1 MTTYAGKPEAET
13 NNGSTG
19 DDIFENIL
27 GADILSGRNGSD
39 TFIFNQAP
47 ALGTKIDGGS
57 DNGIS
62 DTVVKVG
69 TSTTTGST
77 LSATVTYAKTDVI
90 RVNNSMDLSGLNF
103 THIEKIELVDGV
115 NLTMSAEQ
123 FLAGLDS
130 LEYAEGSVKLN
141 PGLQVNGTLG
151 GAAEKLTIVV
161 EPGADF
167 QLDDA
172 TTGYMFNNVDVT
184 IQFSGGNTRYDG
196 TAADEFIQGGSG
208 TEYITPR
215 LGNDTVY
222 AGAGN
227 DLLIGHEGADKLYGE
242 DGDDIFLI
250 SRIAT
255 KVGGGTFTI
264 AKASDGTAELVAGDV
279 MDGGAGVDE
288 LRITATG
295 TNVSATENT
304 IILTEDNFRNIE
316 KVTIGTAI
324 ARDAAYANTQEQM
337 AAGAYTAVTTG
348 KDAINVDGSALQ
360 AGVSYQGNDGNNILK
375 GGSGNDK
382 MYGGLGND
390 ILDGGQGT
398 DTLVLNPATL
408 SGLKVL
414 LSKDMHTVLA
424 NTTTDEKDV
433 FSNFELAEIGG
444 QSIDIGFLAQP
455 AENLKNLGMLTK
467 LLFNQAPSVDIL
479 ANFGAQASNAKGIV
493 DLALNLDVVKKMSNA
508 QFASTIV
515 NNGLGSNDA
524 GTIKVVENYLND
536 HSRAEL
542 VLTGMAYDPVISHIF
557 GADGMALL

>member
-1 MTTYAGKPEAET
+1 MTVYAGKPEAET

-27 GADILSGRNGSD
+27 GADTLSGRNGSD
-39 TFIFNQAP
+39 VFTFNQAP
-47 ALGTKIDGGS
+47 AAGTKIDGGT
-57 DNGIS
+57 DNGVS
-62 DTVVKVG
+62 DTVVKAG

-77 LSATVTYAKTDVI
+77 LSATVNYTKTDVI
-90 RVNNSMDLSGLNF
+90 RVTNSMNLSGLSF
-103 THIEKIELVDGV
+103 THVEKIELADGV

-123 FLAGLDS
+123 FLADLDS
-130 LEYAEGSVKLN
+130 LEYAEGAVKLN
-141 PGLQVNGTLG
+141 PGLQVNGTAG
-151 GAAEKLTIVV
+151 GAPEKLTIVV
-161 EPGADF
+161 ESGADF

-196 TAADEFIQGGSG
+196 TATDEFIKGGSG

-215 LGNDTVY
+215 VGNDTVY
-222 AGAGN
+222 ADAGN

-242 DGDDIFLI
+242 EGDDIFLI

-255 KVGGGTFTI
+255 KAGGGTFTI

-295 TNVSATENT
+295 ANVSATENT
-304 IILTEDNFRNIE
+304 IVLNNENFINIE
-316 KVTIGTAI
+316 KVTIGTAL
-324 ARDAAYANTQEQM
+324 AKDPAFANVQEQM
-337 AAGAYTAVTTG
+337 AAGQYTAVTTG

-390 ILDGGQGT
+390 ILDGGKGT

-414 LSKDMHTVLA
+414 LSKDLHTVLA
-424 NTTTDEKDV
+424 NSTTGEKDV
-433 FSNFELAEIGG
+433 FSSFELADISG

-467 LLFNQAPSVDIL
+467 LLFNQSAGVDIL
-479 ANFGAQASNAKGIV
+479 KNFGAQAGNAKGIV
-493 DLALNLDVVKKMSNA
+493 DLAMGLDVVKNMSNA

-524 GTIKVVENYLND
+524 GTIKAVESYLTD
-536 HSRAEL
+536 HSRADL
-542 VLTGMAYDPVISHIF
+542 VLTGMAYDPVINHIF
-557 GADGMALL
+557 GADGMALM